1 MSVNVLSP
9 QHRRNPLNNP
19 NFTAAA
25 LVPQIL
31 EGSVRATDVLD
42 TVLATIREQEPR
54 VHAFLQVTED
64 LARSQAEQVDRKIA
78 EGKPVGPLAGIPVGI
93 KDNLCVRGGRTTCAS
108 KILEPFVAP
117 YDATVIS
124 RLRDADAVFVGKTNL
139 DEFAMGS
146 STENS
151 GFGVTRNPVD
161 LERVPGGSSGGSA
174 AAIAAGMCVLA
185 LGSDTGGSIRQ
196 PASFCGIVGLKPT
209 YSRVSRFGLVAFA
222 SSLDQ
227 IGPMAQTVRDAA
239 MLLNV
244 IAGGDAHDS
253 TCSPDPVPDYLEG
266 LEDGVRG
273 LRLGVPRE
281 YFGEGLAPEIKTGLK
296 QVIHRMEREGAELVD
311 ISLPH
316 APYAI
321 GTYYLIATSEASA
334 NLARYDGVK
343 YGFRA
348 KDAKNLGEMYRRT
361 RSEGFGAEVKRRI
374 LLGTYAL
381 SSGYYDQFYVK
392 AQKVRTLISQDF
404 ASAFAKVDAILTP
417 TTPDTAFK
425 LGEKT
430 SDPLQMYLEDI
441 YTVSANL
448 AGIPGISV
456 PAGRDSSGLPFGM
469 QVLGPQFGEPV
480 VLRVARAVEM
490 LRPGGAG

>member
-1 MSVNVLSP
+1 M
-9 QHRRNPLNNP
+9 NNP

-151 GFGVTRNPVD
+151 GFGVTRNPID

-244 IAGGDAHDS
+244 IAGADAHDS

-281 YFGEGLAPEIKTGLK
+281 YFGEGLAPEIKTGLT
-296 QVIHRMEREGAELVD
+296 QVIHQMEREGAKLVD

-348 KDAKNLGEMYRRT
+348 KDVKNLGEMYRRT

-480 VLRVARAVEM
+480 VLRVARAVEI
-490 LRPGGAG
+490 LRPGEAG

>member
-1 MSVNVLSP
+1 M
-9 QHRRNPLNNP
+9 NNP

-151 GFGVTRNPVD
+151 GFGVTRNPID

-244 IAGGDAHDS
+244 IAGADAHDS

-348 KDAKNLGEMYRRT
+348 KDVKNLGEMYRRT

-404 ASAFAKVDAILTP
+404 GSAFAKVDAILTP

-490 LRPGGAG
+490 LRPGEAG